1 MDKNI
6 YNKIINES
14 NEIAYKLDND
24 EIVDKMY
31 NKIMIYFK
39 ENFTN
44 IIKYMDKIKEDK
56 FYLVD
61 DALKDGLFNLNEKQ
75 HMKSELDYYGIKIIN
90 EIKNMNEK
98 YSNLLREN
106 ISKFIN
112 ENLENLNDIIIDFKV
127 LLSEVSLKELSI
139 LYEVGFNSSLNKI
152 KNDIL
157 KNKLLIKEYY
167 TNYIDI
173 IEGKISLFDQS
184 EYEPLKTKKK
194 ITQGYLRKYNIYKNH
209 IEHIKN
215 YIKKQLYNDLIEEYK
230 NIISKLKAN
239 LEIFK
244 NNKISEIYKGI
255 SQFNFNNK
263 HINDIN
269 DINNKINLF
278 FSLDIFNSNY
288 LPFLNDFKA
297 KEIEEIENI
306 TYYIESQHDMLK
318 ELEISEDDSDI
329 DNDMCEIFTIEMI
342 LLGESIIFDTDESC
356 SKIKSCYDIYKKLID
371 ISIDSDENIQLLSI
385 KFNNL
390 LSLINEKTN
399 NYNLKINIIKNS
411 LLYLENETFSKNTI
425 TNILSSFK
433 DKIDFIL
440 SEKFGEKI
448 IKNSYNYYK
457 KNIEFNINS
466 IFNDINKKWN
476 ESFELLI
483 QEIKSNLTKFK
494 NSFQG
499 LKNMAKIIKIMIS
512 NEIMKKY
519 FDSIINLQRA
529 EFNNTISF
537 YFNYLF
543 KIVNSTHLYII
554 NNIPNNEMIANAYL
568 DIWKNEINDELNTI
582 IQKIIDSKNEVFKIN
597 NQINILQVEES
608 NFFELNFILNN
619 EITNISQILE
629 DKIEIIAN
637 IDNNKSNDEY
647 SITSNL
653 YLENSENGKQNN
665 KFYEIIFDNS
675 FIELNQVTFKQLLLE
690 NWIFDEDLIINQIN
704 ISLYKSNK
712 EISNDFLIVKQN
724 YTLMLEN
731 QINDYF
737 TKKSLIENIN
747 SLYKNEI
754 KELDI
759 DQIKEIKD
767 NVNETLQR
775 IKEHLFNESQRMKNS
790 DISYSNNFSQIN
802 NTIKEFKENIF
813 EEIKAIFFDIIRE
826 FKENMINKI
835 YKEYIEKGLNEYI
848 IESKKY
854 TKNLKEYKLLN
865 STFNLGNIIDKIIE
879 DLVNEYKELSK
890 KQIDYQYQIRLKDIF
905 KFEELKLFI
914 NEEIDSEYNSKLLP
928 VLKEKAID
936 NPGISDYT
944 EYDLNNNIK
953 DDINS
958 ILKKNINIITNIAL
972 SIKGSN
978 YQVDI
983 IDGTINWK
991 TLDFSK
997 INVNIKDIENYFEEF
1012 IDSEKVYEKN
1022 YINECLK
1029 NIIKLNFNN
1038 LTNNIIS
1045 TFGIDFF
1052 ERQLKYNKLF
1062 RILNLY
1068 DNLGYS
1074 ISQTMSYY
1082 LDLNL
1087 EGINN
1092 LPK

>member
-1 MDKNI
+1 
-6 YNKIINES
+6 
-14 NEIAYKLDND
+14 
-24 EIVDKMY
+24 
-31 NKIMIYFK
+31 
-39 ENFTN
+39 
-44 IIKYMDKIKEDK
+44 
-56 FYLVD
+56 
-61 DALKDGLFNLNEKQ
+61 
-75 HMKSELDYYGIKIIN
+75 
-90 EIKNMNEK
+90 
-98 YSNLLREN
+98 
-106 ISKFIN
+106 
-112 ENLENLNDIIIDFKV
+112 
-127 LLSEVSLKELSI
+127 
-139 LYEVGFNSSLNKI
+139 
-152 KNDIL
+152 
-157 KNKLLIKEYY
+157 
-167 TNYIDI
+167 
-173 IEGKISLFDQS
+173 
-184 EYEPLKTKKK
+184 
-194 ITQGYLRKYNIYKNH
+194 
-209 IEHIKN
+209 
-215 YIKKQLYNDLIEEYK
+215 
-230 NIISKLKAN
+230 
-239 LEIFK
+239 
-244 NNKISEIYKGI
+244 
-255 SQFNFNNK
+255 
-263 HINDIN
+263 
-269 DINNKINLF
+269 
-278 FSLDIFNSNY
+278 
-288 LPFLNDFKA
+288 
-297 KEIEEIENI
+297 
-306 TYYIESQHDMLK
+306 
-318 ELEISEDDSDI
+318 
-329 DNDMCEIFTIEMI
+329 
-342 LLGESIIFDTDESC
+342 
-356 SKIKSCYDIYKKLID
+356 
-371 ISIDSDENIQLLSI
+371 
-385 KFNNL
+385 
-390 LSLINEKTN
+390 
-399 NYNLKINIIKNS
+399 
-411 LLYLENETFSKNTI
+411 
-425 TNILSSFK
+425 
-433 DKIDFIL
+433 
-440 SEKFGEKI
+440 
-448 IKNSYNYYK
+448 
-457 KNIEFNINS
+457 
-466 IFNDINKKWN
+466 
-476 ESFELLI
+476 
-483 QEIKSNLTKFK
+483 
-494 NSFQG
+494 
-499 LKNMAKIIKIMIS
+499 MAKIIKIMIS

-637 IDNNKSNDEY
+637 INNNKSNDEY